1 MEPTVIISVAAIAI
15 AVFSLMWQ
23 MNTNRMRDELLEA
36 IRRNREEIRENR
48 NAIREN
54 RKAIRENRDAILSLD
69 SRLSEFERRQ
79 ARSGKRFNGTLNGR
93 LSESEREQARLEG
106 ANRILGDVI
115 RQRSHTHEGD

>member
-54 RKAIRENRDAILSLD
+54 HKAIRENREAILSLD
-69 SRLSEFERRQ
+69 SRLGEVERGQ
-79 ARSGKRFNGTLNGR
+79 ARQERFNDTLNGR

-115 RQRSHTHEGD
+115 RQQSHTHEGD